1 MPAGSPAGGS
11 APAYARHE
19 RVGHRSADSGN
30 ATSSPRGE
38 STRPC
43 RRWKAK
49 GGPGMYLT
57 HRSESRGTANDLRAS
72 HLPGHRPDR
81 HDHGQSPRQAE
92 CAQRCVDARARSR
105 DRRGGRT
112 ERRGRRAPHGCR
124 ARVRRRRG
132 HRGAGGSI
140 GRRGKGARRAWAA
153 HLPQIRAVAKA
164 YPRRD
169 QRLRARRRL
178 RARYGLPSA
187 HRVGRGQVR
196 TARGEARHDAGL
208 RRDAAPAATRRQGP
222 RAPAPPHGGDDRRG
236 GGVPHRPRESR
247 RCRGGADRRGS
258 GDAHDHPRHGT
269 ARRGALHRSGRPR
282 SRPAARRRDRA
293 GGLVL
298 RPALGV
304 GRQGRRDARL
314 SREASGEVHRTV
326 RHRDPSAVR
335 DAARVVLTTL
345 ALRDFRNLARLD
357 LQFPDAGAVVIGE
370 NGQGKT
376 NLLEAIYY
384 LHLLRS
390 VRGARDVDIVRFGA
404 AGFHIA
410 ARTGGGK
417 YHELSAGF
425 ERQGRRK
432 RVKVD
437 GAEPARLSDA
447 LGALPCVLFSPADV
461 DLVAGAPSSRRRYL
475 DILLALSSRP
485 YLAALQRYRAALA
498 QRNAALRDA
507 LRNTG
512 ARAEQRVAVWEAPL
526 AEHGAVLWR
535 ERVRWT
541 ERAAER
547 FAELCA
553 AIGEQ
558 APVEMRYATA

>member
-1 MPAGSPAGGS
+1 
-11 APAYARHE
+11 
-19 RVGHRSADSGN
+19 V
-30 ATSSPRGE
+30 
-38 STRPC
+38 
-43 RRWKAK
+43 
-49 GGPGMYLT
+49 
-57 HRSESRGTANDLRAS
+57 
-72 HLPGHRPDR
+72 
-81 HDHGQSPRQAE
+81 
-92 CAQRCVDARARSR
+92 
-105 DRRGGRT
+105 
-112 ERRGRRAPHGCR
+112 
-124 ARVRRRRG
+124 
-132 HRGAGGSI
+132 
-140 GRRGKGARRAWAA
+140 
-153 HLPQIRAVAKA
+153 
-164 YPRRD
+164 
-169 QRLRARRRL
+169 
-178 RARYGLPSA
+178 
-187 HRVGRGQVR
+187 
-196 TARGEARHDAGL
+196 
-208 RRDAAPAATRRQGP
+208 
-222 RAPAPPHGGDDRRG
+222 
-236 GGVPHRPRESR
+236 
-247 RCRGGADRRGS
+247 
-258 GDAHDHPRHGT
+258 
-269 ARRGALHRSGRPR
+269 
-282 SRPAARRRDRA
+282 
-293 GGLVL
+293 
-298 RPALGV
+298 
-304 GRQGRRDARL
+304 
-314 SREASGEVHRTV
+314 
-326 RHRDPSAVR
+326 SAVR
-335 DAARVVLTTL
+335 DAARVVLSTL

-357 LQFPDAGAVVIGE
+357 LEIPDAGAVVIGE

-417 YHELSAGF
+417 HHELSAGF

-507 LRNTG
+507 LRSAG
-512 ARAEQRVAVWEAPL
+512 GRAEQRVAVWESPL

-541 ERAAER
+541 ERAAGR

-558 APVEMRYATA
+558 APVEMRYTTALEPDSTEVDEVVRALTRSLEQKRALDMRRGLTHAGPHRDDLALTLDGRELRAFGSAGQQRTAAIALRLLEAETLHHRLGAAPLFLLDDPFAELDARRSSRILELLAAQGMGQTLLTVPRESDIPPALTGLARWRIAAGVISHDDAREGAA